1 MTKQKYSDVLPCDA
15 PVEIIY
21 KTLGIEMDAG
31 PVKFS
36 VPAQRHAFARHPD
49 DFPIIIPHLSQILT
63 SPLYLGDDFK
73 NPGKIELVGRIWG
86 VGGAALVS
94 LTVAKNVRDGC
105 YHVASTYLI
114 TQAELDKKLQKQV
127 LKVARTS

>member
-1 MTKQKYSDVLPCDA
+1 MTKLKYVDVFPCVA

-36 VPAQRHAFARHPD
+36 VPAQRHAFDRHPE
-49 DFPIIIPHLSQILT
+49 DFPIIIPHLTQILT
-63 SPLYLGDDFK
+63 NPLYLGDDFK
-73 NPGKIELVGRIWG
+73 NPGKIELIGRIWG
-86 VGGAALVS
+86 VGVAALVS
-94 LTVAKNVRDGC
+94 LTVTKSVHDEC

-114 TQAELDKKLQKQV
+114 SQAELDKKLQKQV
-127 LKVARTS
+127 LKVARRS